1 MNLCEPS
8 IRRPVATTLV
18 MVGLLLFGI
27 MSYRVLPV
35 SDLPAVDFPT
45 ISVSASLP
53 GADPETMASTVATP
67 LERQFATISGIDS
80 ISSTS
85 AQGSTRITLQFNL
98 DRDIDAAAQDVQSAI
113 AKAQRQ
119 LPDDMPSP
127 PSYQKVNPADQP
139 VFYIS
144 LASDTLP
151 MSQVDEYADTMIAQR
166 LSMLP
171 GVAQVAIYGS
181 KKYAV
186 RVQLDPKALASREV
200 GIDEVGQA
208 IGNANVNLPTGTLYG
223 AHRAMNVQAS
233 GQLLNAPAYRPL
245 IVAWRG
251 GAPVR
256 LQDLGEVIDSIENDK
271 AITWR
276 AGQPSIVLAVQ
287 RQPGA
292 NTIDVVDG
300 IKSLLPQFE
309 SQMPAAI
316 SMEVLYDRS
325 EPIRESVE
333 DVKFTLVL
341 TVCLVVMVIFL
352 FLRNVRATVIPSLA
366 LPMSIVATF
375 AVMYLMGF
383 SVDNLSLMALTLAVG
398 FVVDDAIVMLEN
410 IVRHVEMGKTPLQAA
425 LDGSREISFTII
437 SMTISLAAVFI
448 PVLFMG
454 GIVGRL
460 FHEFSVVIAAAI
472 LLSGFV
478 SLTLTPMLCARFL
491 KPHHEQRPGALMR
504 ASEAIFDGLQAL
516 YRWTLDLSLKLHPVT
531 FLVSLAVL
539 WGTVHMFQTMPKGFL
554 PSQDTGQIQGFTE
567 GDQGVSFERM
577 VQHQQTLHEVLKA
590 DPAIRTFMSSVGAGG
605 PNVTGN
611 AGRFMIRLKDHGQRN
626 ETADEVIRRLRPQLN
641 REPGVQA
648 FLVNP
653 PAINIGGRA
662 AKALYQYTLQS
673 PDTDE
678 LYRVAQEMEARF
690 KTLPQIQDISSDLQL
705 KNPQAR
711 VEIDRDKASALGV
724 SARQIEL
731 ALQSA
736 YGTREV
742 STIYAPSNQYKVIM
756 ELLPQYRRDMD
767 ALSLLYVRTAEG
779 SLARLDTLARITAGV
794 GPMLVNHTGQLASV
808 TIAFNARPG
817 VSLGEAVQAVEAAAR
832 DLLPATVH
840 ASFQGTA
847 QAFQDSLKD
856 MGLLLFMAVVVIYL
870 ILGVLYESFIHPLTI
885 LSGLPSAGFGA
896 LVTLWLYGFDLNLY
910 GFVGIIMLIGIV
922 KKNAIMMIDFAL
934 EAQRDQ
940 GLSPREA
947 IRQGCLVRFRP
958 IMMTTMAA
966 IMGAMPIAVGYG
978 AGGDARQPLGL
989 CVVGG
994 LVTSQLLT
1002 LYITPVYYMYFD
1014 KLQRLVFR
1022 TRPRPAMA

>member
-18 MVGLLLFGI
+18 MAGLLLFGI
-27 MSYRVLPV
+27 MSYRILPV

-45 ISVSASLP
+45 ISVSASMP

-85 AQGSTRITLQFNL
+85 SQGSTRITLQFNL

-144 LASDTLP
+144 LASETLP
-151 MSQVDEYADTMIAQR
+151 MAQVDEYADTMIAQR

-171 GVAQVAIYGS
+171 GVAQVSIYGS

-200 GIDEVGQA
+200 GIDEVAQA

-233 GQLLNAPAYRPL
+233 GQLMNAPAYRPL

-276 AGQPSIVLAVQ
+276 AGQTSIVLAVQ

-292 NTIDVVDG
+292 NTMDVVDG
-300 IKSLLPQFE
+300 IKALLPVFE
-309 SQMPAAI
+309 AQMPAAI

-325 EPIRESVE
+325 ASIRESVE

-341 TVCLVVMVIFL
+341 TVCLVVLVIFL
-352 FLRNVRATVIPSLA
+352 FLRNIRATVIPSLA

-375 AVMYLMGF
+375 AVMHLMGF

-425 LDGSREISFTII
+425 LDGSKEISFTII

-491 KPHHEQRPGALMR
+491 KPHHERRPGLLMR
-504 ASEAIFDGLQAL
+504 ASENVFDGMQAL
-516 YRWTLDLSLKLHPVT
+516 YRWTLDASLRLHPLT

-567 GDQGVSFERM
+567 AEQGVSFERM
-577 VQHQQTLHEVLKA
+577 VQHQQALHEVLKG

-605 PNVTGN
+605 PNVSGN
-611 AGRFMIRLKDHGQRN
+611 SGRFMIRLKDHDQRN
-626 ETADEVIRRLRPQLN
+626 ETADEVIRRLRPKLN

-673 PDTDE
+673 PDTAE
-678 LYRVAQEMEARF
+678 LYRVAQEMEAVF
-690 KTLPQIQDISSDLQL
+690 KTVPQIQDVSSDLQL

-711 VEIDRDKASALGV
+711 VAIDRDKASALGV

-731 ALQSA
+731 ALQSS

-767 ALSLLYVRTAEG
+767 ALSLLYVRTAG
-779 SLARLDTLARITAGV
+779 GVLARLDTLAQITAGV
-794 GPMLVNHTGQLASV
+794 GPMLVNHTGQLTSV

-832 DLLPATVH
+832 DVLPATVH

-847 QAFQDSLKD
+847 QAFQASLKD

-896 LVTLWLYGFDLNLY
+896 LLTLWWYGFDLNLY

-934 EAQRDQ
+934 EVQREQ
-940 GLSPREA
+940 GLTPREA

-1002 LYITPVYYMYFD
+1002 LYITPVYYIYFD
-1014 KLQRLVFR
+1014 KLQRLLFR
-1022 TRPRPAMA
+1022 TAPRPA